1 MSLLCDSYKLDES
14 QCVINWSMN
23 SAGIKFFTE
32 GWIKKVVTSCLKYG
46 KCAPVLLV

>member
-1 MSLLCDSYKLDES
+1 MTLFYDGYKLDMS

-23 SAGIKFFTE
+23 SAGIKIFTE

-46 KCAPVLLV
+46 KCAPVLWV